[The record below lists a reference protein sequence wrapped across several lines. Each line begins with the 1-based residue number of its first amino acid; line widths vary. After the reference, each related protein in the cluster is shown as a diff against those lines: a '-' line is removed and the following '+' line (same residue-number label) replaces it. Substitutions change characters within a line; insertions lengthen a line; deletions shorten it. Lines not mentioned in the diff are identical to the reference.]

1 MARMARMARPER
13 LVGRRFEHNGV
24 VWEVGRISSVS
35 NTVPHVELFKVHDPI
50 ERKTIS
56 VSALLEG
63 NDFVQIDERR

>member
-1 MARMARMARPER
+1 MARMRRPEG
-13 LVGRRFEHNGV
+13 LVGQRFEHGGV

-35 NTVPHVELFKVHDPI
+35 DTVPHVELFKVHDPN

-63 NDFVQIDERR
+63 NDFVQIDEQR

>member
-1 MARMARMARPER
+1 MRRPEG
-13 LVGRRFEHNGV
+13 LVGRRFEHGSV
-24 VWEVGRISSVS
+24 VWEVARISSVS

-63 NDFVQIDERR
+63 NDFVQIDEQR